1 MSVNVVMEEEPR
13 VFEIRVGDK
22 LVGRVTAYVD
32 FDGGDDE
39 SYQAEK
45 RDENGNYV
53 DKGWY
58 KNLKAAGK
66 AIVAHPYGA
75 TKVDIIRRR
84 KA

>member
-13 VFEIRVGDK
+13 VFEVRVGDK

-32 FDGGDDE
+32 FDSDDE
-39 SYQAEK
+39 ESHQAEG
-45 RDENGNYV
+45 RDADGHYV
-53 DKGWY
+53 AKGWH

-75 TKVDIIRRR
+75 TKIDIIRRR